1 MFPSHPISRIASLL
15 LLIFLLAIIPSAA
28 QTNEQIREMFS
39 ATPNIV
45 LPQQGSYRAGARGS
59 VDPSEARNPG
69 AIGIGSIS
77 ASITINN
84 AEATTRLVT
93 HVTPPADLAA
103 GEATTFQL
111 LLPLPA
117 DAELVET
124 PLTGTGGIVNR
135 VQLNMSE
142 GEATRALM
150 VGAQTLANP
159 EMLEFANQRVVLVGP
174 FTIKGGRGV
183 DVELLYRQTLV
194 RKGNR
199 IDYRLPRSES
209 FAFANTPWD
218 ITAEITS
225 SEPIAALYSPSHP
238 IAADRTASGAASVRV
253 DAPTMSG
260 ETEGAKRI
268 DPGDFR
274 LSILQGREV
283 EASFMG
289 YIDGGD
295 QQGCLMMLIGAN
307 PGEQTERE
315 SIRREV
321 IIVIDRSGSM
331 SGDKIE
337 QARGAARTVL
347 EGLRDGEA
355 FTIVDYAD
363 SVTVFS
369 DAPVV
374 KDATTLRQGLEYI
387 GRINAAGGT
396 NIHDA
401 LRRAVKMR
409 PTAGYL
415 PLVIF
420 LTDGLPST
428 GVTAED
434 SIRRG
439 VIAANVHNRRIFA
452 FGVGYDLN
460 APLLDAIARES
471 RASTTIVLP
480 GESVDRAVGL
490 LFRKLNGPI
499 FSDISLEMERLDGGD
514 ASHLVTDLLPT
525 ALNDLYE
532 GDYLSLFGHFRPD
545 EPVVFT
551 LRGNYLGQEREFRFT
566 FDPARDR
573 IEDAP
578 YLCRLWA
585 TRQIMER
592 VDEITRDGA
601 IPEGERTEE
610 DRERLQRRTQEII
623 DLSMEHGIITEYT
636 RHLTEGSREHAEY
649 TTLMDDIASGTV
661 VVDSTIVAS
670 NGSIDKAGAV
680 VYAEGKMKD
689 RAQDTRTGMAA
700 TNQVINKGSAKLAKG
715 TVNMAN
721 TYVDEEMNVVE
732 IHSVQQVADLALF
745 RRDDRWVDS
754 RILDSAETET
764 PDLVVKLGTVEYDN
778 LVRELVTLNREKVLA
793 LSGEILVQNEAGQIV
808 LIAAVESG
816 IGN

>member
-1 MFPSHPISRIASLL
+1 
-15 LLIFLLAIIPSAA
+15 
-28 QTNEQIREMFS
+28 MFS
-39 ATPNIV
+39 ATPNLV
-45 LPQQGSYRAGARGS
+45 LPQQGSYRVGAQGS
-59 VDPSEARNPG
+59 VDPSDTRIPG
-69 AIGIGSIS
+69 AIGIGAVS
-77 ASITINN
+77 ASVTIHN

-93 HVTPPADLAA
+93 HVTPPADLAV
-103 GEATTFQL
+103 GESTTFQL

-124 PLTGTGGIVNR
+124 PLTGTGSEVNR
-135 VQLNMSE
+135 VQLNMSAS
-142 GEATRALM
+142 EATRALM
-150 VGAQTLANP
+150 VGAQTLANT
-159 EMLEFANQRVVLVGP
+159 EMLEFADQRVVLVGP
-174 FTIKGGRGV
+174 FTIEGGRGV

-194 RKGNR
+194 RRGNR
-199 IDYRLPRSES
+199 LDYRLLRSES
-209 FAFANTPWD
+209 FAFANTPWQ

-238 IAADRTASGAASVRV
+238 ISTESSSTTSASITV
-253 DAPTMSG
+253 DAPALQG
-260 ETEGAKRI
+260 FGGAGGRGLSVDGPTRI

-289 YIDGGD
+289 YIDGQD
-295 QQGCLMMLIGAN
+295 QEGCLLMLIGAN

-331 SGDKIE
+331 AEEKIV
-337 QARGAARTVL
+337 QARQAARNVL

-363 SVTVFS
+363 SVEVFS
-369 DAPVV
+369 DRPVV
-374 KDATTLRQGLEYI
+374 KNATTLRDGLAYI
-387 GRINAAGGT
+387 DRIEANGGT

-401 LRRAVKMR
+401 LRLAVKMR
-409 PTAGYL
+409 PTSGYL

-420 LTDGLPST
+420 ITDGLPST
-428 GVTAED
+428 GVTEED

-439 VIAANVHNRRIFA
+439 VIDANVHNRRIFT

-480 GESVDRAVGL
+480 GEAVDQAVAL
-490 LFRKLNGPI
+490 LFRKLDGPI
-499 FSDISLEMERLDGGD
+499 FSDITLEMERLGGGD

-525 ALNDLYE
+525 ALSDLYE

-551 LRGNYLGQEREFRFT
+551 LRGNYLGEEREFRFT
-566 FDPARDR
+566 FDPERDR

-578 YLCRLWA
+578 FLCRLWA
-585 TRQIMER
+585 TRRIMER

-610 DRERLQRRTQEII
+610 DRERMQQRTQEII

-636 RHLTEGSREHAEY
+636 RHLTEGSREYAEY
-649 TTLMDDIASGTV
+649 TALTQDIASGSV
-661 VVDSTIVAS
+661 VLDSAVMAT

-680 VYAEGKMKD
+680 VYAEEKIKD

-700 TNQVINKGSAKLAKG
+700 ANQVINKGSAKLAKG
-715 TVNMAN
+715 AVNTAN
-721 TYVDEEMNVVE
+721 TYVDAEMNVVE

-745 RRDDRWVDS
+745 RRGNRWVDS
-754 RILDSAETET
+754 RILDSAATET
-764 PDLVVKLGTVEYDN
+764 PDLVVNLGTAEYDA

-808 LIAAVESG
+808 LIAAVEP
-816 IGN
+816 